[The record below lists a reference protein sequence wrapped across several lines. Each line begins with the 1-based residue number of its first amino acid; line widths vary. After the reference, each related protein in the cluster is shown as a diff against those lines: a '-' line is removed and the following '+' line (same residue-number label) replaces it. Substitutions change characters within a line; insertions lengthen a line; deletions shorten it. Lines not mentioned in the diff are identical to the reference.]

1 MLRRWPVVGGMAAV
15 FAFYNLAQIGLQNVW
30 VLYTEHRYSWSELA
44 NGLSLALVGLGS
56 AVVQTPIT
64 PRVIARW
71 GERRAIVIG
80 MLFSLA
86 SFIGYALAGRGWIF
100 ALMIVVGALAG
111 IGFPA
116 TQSFIAGQTPA
127 EHQGAVQGALTS
139 LISLASIFAPLIATA
154 IFGWSIGPHAPWY
167 WPGATFWYGA
177 VIIALALLLVRRLY
191 RRHPVA
197 VAAD

>member
-1 MLRRWPVVGGMAAV
+1 MTLISVAYGLFVLPESLPQERRRPFALREANPVGGLEVLRRWPVVGGMAAV

-56 AVVQTPIT
+56 AVVQTLIT

-139 LISLASIFAPLIATA
+139 LISLASIFA
-154 IFGWSIGPHAPWY
+154 
-167 WPGATFWYGA
+167 
-177 VIIALALLLVRRLY
+177 R
-191 RRHPVA
+191 
-197 VAAD
+197 